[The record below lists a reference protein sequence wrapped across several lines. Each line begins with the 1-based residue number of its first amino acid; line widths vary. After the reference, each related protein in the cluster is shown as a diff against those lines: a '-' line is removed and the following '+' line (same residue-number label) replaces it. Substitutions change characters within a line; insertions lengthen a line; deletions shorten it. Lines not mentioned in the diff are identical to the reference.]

1 MYNNRC
7 YQSSHGLLATS
18 YVGVR
23 ILVARKPS
31 APRPLTFLKLKLPAL
46 SSGVSSSVVSV
57 HHPSARRCAV
67 MFRSD
72 VHCGLSVVPATYP
85 PCGSRVRSRQG
96 RWSLLRQ
103 WYPPGQDRAISMT
116 WLLTRFA
123 QKVGAQNHPWQFDSV
138 VSFRSEVALRGRC
151 SVARWPPRAKRNSSA
166 EGRPYAPVTMTVSPT
181 RRDCESR
188 GPPGRGCQ
196 G

>member
-7 YQSSHGLLATS
+7 YQSSHCLLATS

-23 ILVARKPS
+23 LLVARKPS

-46 SSGVSSSVVSV
+46 SSGVSSSVASV

-123 QKVGAQNHPWQFDSV
+123 QKVGAKIIRGSSTAWLASARRLRFEGV
-138 VSFRSEVALRGRC
+138 VRLR
-151 SVARWPPRAKRNSSA
+151 A
-166 EGRPYAPVTMTVSPT
+166 GRPVQRATRLLKGDHMPWSP
-181 RRDCESR
+181 
-188 GPPGRGCQ
+188 
-196 G
+196 

>member
-7 YQSSHGLLATS
+7 YQSYHCLLATS

-46 SSGVSSSVVSV
+46 SSGVSSSVASV
-57 HHPSARRCAV
+57 HHPSARRGAV
-67 MFRSD
+67 MFRSE
-72 VHCGLSVVPATYP
+72 VHCGLSVVPATYL
-85 PCGSRVRSRQG
+85 PCGSMGSRSRQG

-116 WLLTRFA
+116 WSLTRFA

-151 SVARWPPRAKRNSSA
+151 SVAL
-166 EGRPYAPVTMTVSPT
+166 VSP
-181 RRDCESR
+181 CKAQLV
-188 GPPGRGCQ
+188 C
-196 G
+196 